1 MNWNHELVIEIIKT
15 ALREDIGTG
24 DLTTEAVVP
33 VDHWSEAYIT
43 AKEQG
48 VVAGL
53 VLVEKIFHYL
63 DSRLQFQYIKKDG
76 DQVHF
81 GDHLAKIAGSTAS
94 ILRGERVALNFL
106 QRMSGIATK
115 TAQLKSLVESYPVR
129 IVDTRKT
136 TPGLRI
142 LEKYA
147 VKVGGGDNHRMGLY
161 DAVMIKDNHIQTVG
175 SITEAIGKARNA
187 ISHTM
192 KIEVEVE
199 DLAAAQEAVTA
210 GADIIMLDNMSPEMM
225 REAVQLIAG
234 QAITEASGNINE
246 ETIQKAA
253 ATGVDIISL
262 GALTHTI
269 RSLDISLNISTQKI
283 EDLTAGRH

>member
-15 ALREDIGTG
+15 SLREDIGTG

-48 VVAGL
+48 IVAGL

-63 DSRLQFQYIKKDG
+63 DSRLQFQYIKQDG

-81 GDHLAKIAGSTAS
+81 GDHLVKIAGSTAS

-199 DLAAAQEAVTA
+199 DLAATQEAVAA
-210 GADIIMLDNMSPEMM
+210 GADIIMLDNMSPQMM

-234 QAITEASGNINE
+234 RAITEASGNINE

-262 GALTHTI
+262 GSLTHTI

-283 EDLTAGRH
+283 EDLAAGRH

>member
-15 ALREDIGTG
+15 SLREDIGTG

-63 DSRLQFQYIKKDG
+63 DSRLQFQYIKQDG

-199 DLAAAQEAVTA
+199 DLAAAQEAVAA
-210 GADIIMLDNMSPEMM
+210 GADIIMLDNMSPQMM

-234 QAITEASGNINE
+234 RAITEASGNINE

-262 GALTHTI
+262 GSLTHTI

-283 EDLTAGRH
+283 EDLAAGRH

>member
-15 ALREDIGTG
+15 ALREDVGTG

-53 VLVEKIFHYL
+53 VLVEKVFHYL

-81 GDHLAKIAGSTAS
+81 GDHLAKIVGSTAS

-175 SITEAIGKARNA
+175 SITEAIGKARNV

-199 DLAAAQEAVTA
+199 DLAAAKEAVAA

-234 QAITEASGNINE
+234 RAITEASGNINE

-283 EDLTAGRH
+283 EDLAAGRH